1 MCVELPATSYYNNT
15 LSASKAGR
23 WTLCCTFKSMQL
35 LAVIRLIAHN
45 LLLPLIS
52 DPDPCQNVTTMER
65 LNYWPPTSFFSAK
78 QYTYFDHQEIWSVTG
93 PVSAWAPSGAPWGS
107 MSSSVFQRNMFSFPD
122 KLFCEWLQRV
132 SPSRYLLPFPYRL
145 FVSHPPTL
153 VPSLPA
159 RGICSKTL
167 AHEEREAPQ
176 FNWQAPCKAAL
187 FHYKLSQQA
196 VRQLSCIIEPTE
208 QQGQAR
214 SRACGVVACKST
226 DHNVV
231 TKRFSPRSSG
241 TAVLQYE
248 VMAES
253 YSTDPKVCDRVFSD
267 EKNWK

>member
-1 MCVELPATSYYNNT
+1 
-15 LSASKAGR
+15 
-23 WTLCCTFKSMQL
+23 
-35 LAVIRLIAHN
+35 
-45 LLLPLIS
+45 
-52 DPDPCQNVTTMER
+52 
-65 LNYWPPTSFFSAK
+65 
-78 QYTYFDHQEIWSVTG
+78 
-93 PVSAWAPSGAPWGS
+93 
-107 MSSSVFQRNMFSFPD
+107 MFSFPD
-122 KLFCEWLQRV
+122 KLFCEWPQRV

-196 VRQLSCIIEPTE
+196 VRQISCIIEPTE

-214 SRACGVVACKST
+214 SRACGDVACKCT
-226 DHNVV
+226 DHNIV

-241 TAVLQYE
+241 MAVLQYE

-253 YSTDPKVCDRVFSD
+253 YCTDPKVCDKVFSD
-267 EKNWK
+267 GTSQGFKVLANCWLASTSHYMVSFVVAGLSLLVIERSSTVLPKQTAIVRVPMSFKIKNDFILFLEYDDNIPLWIIISSLLLPLILCHININYLKAMFFGYGTVFSKTNLKSI